1 MRILITSIIDLRK
14 SSHNRLHQ
22 FIKQLSWNHSIT
34 SLSINDWWKSSQA
47 DVSQYRLG
55 VEDMLEG
62 VDIKYFTAR
71 KLSPYLQEVFSFVTL
86 NRILKEIDYTSF
98 DVHLNYS
105 TLISGYYVAKKLKS
119 AGINTVY
126 DIADDLPGM
135 IRNSPQIPPVL
146 RPLGRMVGTTM
157 VNKNIKISRAV
168 TCINSSLRD
177 SYHVPQDKFELIPNG
192 VDTELFKNYPSQQL
206 RQELGL
212 EADFVVGYVGVL
224 REWVDLEPVFAALSQ
239 LAEDHSNIK
248 LLIVGEEGRLKQNK
262 DLSRRYGVS
271 DRLVLTGTVPYVK
284 VPQYISCM
292 DVCLIPFKPN
302 EMSRNAVPLKLFEYM
317 ACEKPVICSKL
328 KGVARIAEDKIL
340 YASNQGEYKKG
351 LGALYNNKELR
362 ERLGVNGRKFV
373 EEYYRWTSMTS
384 KLEEVLKSVSG
395 GQS

>member
-1 MRILITSIIDLRK
+1 VRILITSIIDLRK

-22 FIKQLSWNHSIT
+22 FIKHLSRNHSIT
-34 SLSINDWWKSSQA
+34 SLSINDWWKTSQT
-47 DVSQYRLG
+47 DVSRYQLG
-55 VEDMLEG
+55 VEDILEG

-71 KLSPYLQEVFSFVTL
+71 KLSPYLQEIFSFVTL
-86 NRILKEIDYTSF
+86 NRILKGIDYTRF

-157 VNKNIKISRAV
+157 VNKNIKISKTV
-168 TCINSSLRD
+168 TCINGSLRD
-177 SYHVPQDKFELIPNG
+177 SYHVPQGKFELISNG
-192 VDTELFKNYPSQQL
+192 VDTELFKSYPSQQL

-212 EADFVVGYVGVL
+212 ETDFVVGYVGVL
-224 REWVDLEPVFAALSQ
+224 REWVDLEPVIAALSQ
-239 LAEDHSNIK
+239 LVGDHSNIK
-248 LLIVGEEGRLKQNK
+248 LLIVGEEGGLRQSQGLAQ
-262 DLSRRYGVS
+262 RYGIS

-284 VPQYISCM
+284 VPEYISCM

-328 KGVARIAEDKIL
+328 KGVVQIAGDKVL
-340 YASNQGEYKKG
+340 YASNQEEYKKE
-351 LGALYNNKELR
+351 LAALYNNKELR
-362 ERLGVNGRKFV
+362 EKLGVNGRKFV
-373 EEYYRWTSMTS
+373 EKYYRWASMTS
-384 KLEEVLKSVSG
+384 KLEEVLKSASG